1 MSFIY
6 KICLLYPYWFLKTL
20 IHWIFQLYKNI
31 FCLHI
36 DENKIDHLTGF
47 EFELLIQKLLIKSGY
62 HSVKITQASGDYGID
77 LLAKKNQVSYG
88 FQCKRYQKNIGV
100 SAIQQAYGGISY
112 YHLDCAIVITNSY
125 FTEAAY
131 QLASVNDIILI
142 DRPKLLKMLKKAKL
156 FSSQIPL
163 YCYVVDLIII
173 CLFYYLHFQYQNFIY
188 LSIFLIHLLLF
199 IYMFFKTLRYKK
211 YNQIKEYTIHDYQ

>member
-1 MSFIY
+1 MSVIY
-6 KICLLYPYWFLKTL
+6 KICLLYTYWFLKTL
-20 IHWIFQLYKNI
+20 IRWIFQFYKNI

-36 DENKIDHLTGF
+36 DENKIDQLTGF

-77 LLAKKNQVSYG
+77 LLAKKNHVSYG

-112 YHLDCAIVITNSY
+112 YHLDRAIVITNSY

-131 QLASVNDIILI
+131 QLASVNDILLI
-142 DRPKLLKMLKKAKL
+142 DRTKLLKMLKKAKL
-156 FSSQIPL
+156 FSSQIPF

-173 CLFYYLHFQYQNFIY
+173 CLFY
-188 LSIFLIHLLLF
+188 
-199 IYMFFKTLRYKK
+199 
-211 YNQIKEYTIHDYQ
+211 

>member
-20 IHWIFQLYKNI
+20 IHWIFQFYKNI

-199 IYMFFKTLRYKK
+199 IYIFFKTLRYKK

>member
-6 KICLLYPYWFLKTL
+6 KIFLLYPYWFIKTL
-20 IHWIFQLYKNI
+20 IHWIFQFYKNI

-36 DENKIDHLTGF
+36 NENKIDQLSGF

-62 HSVKITQASGDYGID
+62 HNVKITQTSGDYGID
-77 LLAKKNQVSYG
+77 ILAKKKHVFYG

-112 YHLDCAIVITNSY
+112 YHLDRAIVITNSY

-131 QLASVNDIILI
+131 QLAAVNDILLI
-142 DRPKLLKMLKKAKL
+142 DRQKLLKMLKKEKL
-156 FSSQIPL
+156 FSSRIPI
-163 YCYVVDLIII
+163 DFIII
-173 CLFYYLHFQYQNFIY
+173 FLFYYLFIY
-188 LSIFLIHLLLF
+188 FHHLIYLILSFIHVVILF
-199 IYMFFKTLRYKK
+199 YMFYKTIK
-211 YNQIKEYTIHDYQ
+211 YRKHNQIKEYTIHHYQ

>member
-6 KICLLYPYWFLKTL
+6 KIFLLYPYWFIKTL
-20 IHWIFQLYKNI
+20 IHWIFQFYKNI

-36 DENKIDHLTGF
+36 NENKIDQLSGF

-88 FQCKRYQKNIGV
+88 FQCKRYQN
-100 SAIQQAYGGISY
+100 
-112 YHLDCAIVITNSY
+112 YHLDRAIVITNSY
-125 FTEAAY
+125 FTEAAF
-131 QLASVNDIILI
+131 QLAAVNDILLI
-142 DRPKLLKMLKKAKL
+142 DRQKLLKMLKKSKL
-156 FSSQIPL
+156 FSSQIPF
-163 YCYVVDLIII
+163 YCYIIDI
-173 CLFYYLHFQYQNFIY
+173 FIIGLFYYIYLQLRDLIY
-188 LSIFLIHLLLF
+188 LSICLFHLLLL

>member
-1 MSFIY
+1 M
-6 KICLLYPYWFLKTL
+6 
-20 IHWIFQLYKNI
+20 
-31 FCLHI
+31 
-36 DENKIDHLTGF
+36 
-47 EFELLIQKLLIKSGY
+47 LIKSGY

-112 YHLDCAIVITNSY
+112 YHLDRAIVITNSY

-131 QLASVNDIILI
+131 QLAAVNDILLI
-142 DRPKLLKMLKKAKL
+142 DRQKLLKMLKKSKL
-156 FSSQIPL
+156 FSSQIPF
-163 YCYVVDLIII
+163 YCYIVDIFIIS
-173 CLFYYLHFQYQNFIY
+173 LFYYIYLQLRDLIY
-188 LSIFLIHLLLF
+188 LSICLFHLLLLLKCY
-199 IYMFFKTLRYKK
+199 IYAVIDVFVQFKTLRYKK

>member
-1 MSFIY
+1 MSVIY

-20 IHWIFQLYKNI
+20 IHWIIQFYKNI

-36 DENKIDHLTGF
+36 DENKIDQLTGF

-77 LLAKKNQVSYG
+77 LLAKKNHVSYG

-142 DRPKLLKMLKKAKL
+142 DRTKLLKMLKKTKL
-156 FSSQIPL
+156 FSSQIPF

-173 CLFYYLHFQYQNFIY
+173 CLFYYLYFQYQNLIY
-188 LSIFLIHLLLF
+188 LSISLIHLLLL

>member
-6 KICLLYPYWFLKTL
+6 KIFLLYPYWFIKTL
-20 IHWIFQLYKNI
+20 IHWIFQFYKNI

-36 DENKIDHLTGF
+36 NENKIDQLSGF

-112 YHLDCAIVITNSY
+112 YHLDRAIVITNSY

-131 QLASVNDIILI
+131 QLAAVNDILLI
-142 DRPKLLKMLKKAKL
+142 DRQKLLKMLKKSKL
-156 FSSQIPL
+156 FSSQIPF
-163 YCYVVDLIII
+163 YCYIVDIFIIG
-173 CLFYYLHFQYQNFIY
+173 LFYYIY
-188 LSIFLIHLLLF
+188 LSLIH
-199 IYMFFKTLRYKK
+199 IS
-211 YNQIKEYTIHDYQ
+211 

>member
-6 KICLLYPYWFLKTL
+6 KICLLYPYWLLKTH
-20 IHWIFQLYKNI
+20 IHWIFQFYKNI

-142 DRPKLLKMLKKAKL
+142 DRPKLLKMLKKA
-156 FSSQIPL
+156 
-163 YCYVVDLIII
+163 
-173 CLFYYLHFQYQNFIY
+173 
-188 LSIFLIHLLLF
+188 
-199 IYMFFKTLRYKK
+199 
-211 YNQIKEYTIHDYQ
+211 

>member
-1 MSFIY
+1 MNL
-6 KICLLYPYWFLKTL
+6 CLLFIKFFFYILIGLLKTL
-20 IHWIFQLYKNI
+20 IHWIFQFYKNI

-36 DENKIDHLTGF
+36 NENKIDQLSGF

-112 YHLDCAIVITNSY
+112 YHLDRAIVITNSY

-131 QLASVNDIILI
+131 QLAAVNDILLI
-142 DRPKLLKMLKKAKL
+142 DRPKAFKNAQKIQTL
-156 FSSQIPL
+156 F
-163 YCYVVDLIII
+163 
-173 CLFYYLHFQYQNFIY
+173 
-188 LSIFLIHLLLF
+188 
-199 IYMFFKTLRYKK
+199 
-211 YNQIKEYTIHDYQ
+211 

>member
-6 KICLLYPYWFLKTL
+6 KIFLLYPYWFIKTL
-20 IHWIFQLYKNI
+20 IHWIFQFYKNI

-36 DENKIDHLTGF
+36 NENKIDQLSGF
-47 EFELLIQKLLIKSGY
+47 EFELLIKSGY

-112 YHLDCAIVITNSY
+112 YHLDRAIVITNSY

-131 QLASVNDIILI
+131 QLAAVNDILLI
-142 DRPKLLKMLKKAKL
+142 DRQKLLKMLKKSKL
-156 FSSQIPL
+156 FSSQIPF
-163 YCYVVDLIII
+163 YCYIVDIFIIG
-173 CLFYYLHFQYQNFIY
+173 LFYYIYLQLRDLIY
-188 LSIFLIHLLLF
+188 LSICLFHLLLL

>member
-1 MSFIY
+1 MSVIY

-20 IHWIFQLYKNI
+20 IRWIFQFYKNI

-36 DENKIDHLTGF
+36 DENKIDQLTGF

-77 LLAKKNQVSYG
+77 LLAKKNHVSYG

-131 QLASVNDIILI
+131 QLASVNDILLI
-142 DRPKLLKMLKKAKL
+142 DRTKLLKMLKKAKL
-156 FSSQIPL
+156 FSSQIPF

-173 CLFYYLHFQYQNFIY
+173 CLFYYLYFQYQNLIY
-188 LSIFLIHLLLF
+188 LSISLIHLLLL

>member
-1 MSFIY
+1 M
-6 KICLLYPYWFLKTL
+6 
-20 IHWIFQLYKNI
+20 
-31 FCLHI
+31 
-36 DENKIDHLTGF
+36 
-47 EFELLIQKLLIKSGY
+47 
-62 HSVKITQASGDYGID
+62 
-77 LLAKKNQVSYG
+77 
-88 FQCKRYQKNIGV
+88 

-173 CLFYYLHFQYQNFIY
+173 CLFYYLHFQYQNLIY

-211 YNQIKEYTIHDYQ
+211 FMIINS